1 MEGNDCQTAA
11 QGQTAQD
18 GIEEAAQFAQ
28 LVVDGHAQGLEGA
41 RGRMAAGLGAPRGR
55 IGLLHQGRQL
65 GGGIDGAFLAGIHD
79 GPGYAPGL
87 RLLAQGG
94 DAFLEAVEI
103 LAIDPVPGR
112 GRAGMLVH
120 AHVQRPVPVKAEAA
134 LRLIQLQRGDADI
147 QQHGIDLVP
156 AQVVEGF
163 LELAVAAMVGMD
175 APAKR
180 LQPAPGQFQGF
191 LVPVQGAEFRLGGRL
206 QHGRAVPG
214 HAERAVQDA
223 HGAIPSGI
231 QHGLQGRKGF
241 LHQDRDVQ
249 ISRISFLSLLLHGHA
264 YL

>member
-1 MEGNDCQTAA
+1 
-11 QGQTAQD
+11 
-18 GIEEAAQFAQ
+18 
-28 LVVDGHAQGLEGA
+28 
-41 RGRMAAGLGAPRGR
+41 
-55 IGLLHQGRQL
+55 
-65 GGGIDGAFLAGIHD
+65 
-79 GPGYAPGL
+79 
-87 RLLAQGG
+87 
-94 DAFLEAVEI
+94 
-103 LAIDPVPGR
+103 
-112 GRAGMLVH
+112 MLVH
-120 AHVQRPVPVKAEAA
+120 AHVQGPVPVKAEAA
-134 LRLIQLQRGDADI
+134 LRLVQLQGGNADI
-147 QQHGIDLVP
+147 QQHGVDLVP
-156 AQVVEGF
+156 AQVVEGL

-175 APAKR
+175 APTKR

-206 QHGRAVPG
+206 QHGGAVPG